1 MTSEGARGS
10 SRPVAALVGE
20 LVATPGLLVVVSDFD
35 GTLAPI
41 TPEPMATRI
50 VPAARMALRRLA
62 GIATARPDRLRVVVL
77 SGRSVLDVA
86 GRVRVG
92 GMTYEGNHGIEFG
105 TLARRARAERL
116 TVQTDE
122 ALASFVD
129 TAHRLGLAVVRR
141 LGNPDWLFVED
152 KGPTVAFHFRK
163 AADGERARAAV
174 LEAIEAEE
182 AEVGAH
188 GLVAFEGR
196 KVVEFRPAG
205 VGGKG
210 TAVERLIAREHPAAV
225 LVLGDDRS
233 DAEAFA
239 AVRAA
244 RVTGSIRG
252 LALAV
257 HGASETPD
265 EILATA
271 DAELPDPAA
280 AARVLALIARL
291 LSRES

>member
-1 MTSEGARGS
+1 
-10 SRPVAALVGE
+10 
-20 LVATPGLLVVVSDFD
+20 
-35 GTLAPI
+35 
-41 TPEPMATRI
+41 
-50 VPAARMALRRLA
+50 
-62 GIATARPDRLRVVVL
+62 
-77 SGRSVLDVA
+77 
-86 GRVRVG
+86 
-92 GMTYEGNHGIEFG
+92 MTYEGNHGIEFG

-116 TVQTDE
+116 RIETDE

-129 TAHRLGLAVVRR
+129 TAHRLGLAVARR

-152 KGPTVAFHFRK
+152 KGPTVAFHFRQ

-174 LEAIEAEE
+174 LEAIAAEE

-205 VGGKG
+205 AGGKG
-210 TAVERLIAREHPAAV
+210 TAVERLIARERPAAV

-244 RVTGSIRG
+244 RDAGSIRG

-271 DAELPDPAA
+271 DAGLPDPAA
-280 AARVLALIARL
+280 AARVLALVARL
-291 LSRES
+291 LAREG